1 MSVSADLLRSIEI
14 RARWCQLWVSPV
26 TYDSCVGRPARVSLD
41 DPQAAR
47 WQCLPKWGQMAFAD
61 VQDVRLAADA
71 NSYCRSGMA
80 GCLVK
85 DPVLSA
91 YIASGPYRTSS
102 RCGHDCKGSCH
113 HLIRSECRSW
123 LSVQPYGYA
132 CCLRELAG
140 GDGAGA
146 DTRKNATE
154 PPAPRAIILCVPA
167 LPRRPAI
174 PSPVS
179 GMRQHRGRTDALSAT
194 LRQRR

>member
-1 MSVSADLLRSIEI
+1 MSVPADFLRSIEI
-14 RARWCQLWVSPV
+14 RAHWCQLWVSPV
-26 TYDSCVGRPARVSLD
+26 TYDSRVGRPSRVSLD

-47 WQCLPKWGQMAFAD
+47 WQCLPKWDQMAFAD

-113 HLIRSECRSW
+113 HLIRRDLRALLLPACMPLTCWNVAQRCA
-123 LSVQPYGYA
+123 LTRGVQR
-132 CCLRELAG
+132 CCEAI
-140 GDGAGA
+140 
-146 DTRKNATE
+146 TRPPGNGR
-154 PPAPRAIILCVPA
+154 PPAAWL
-167 LPRRPAI
+167 
-174 PSPVS
+174 
-179 GMRQHRGRTDALSAT
+179 
-194 LRQRR
+194 